1 MEIPDVAM
9 GKILQSD
16 ILDVCIGGVAYIN
29 ITFSDEVGEMFF
41 VHFFPVLCFDFQ
53 RGWHWGGGNGVA
65 VVCVVVVGGGC
76 GCGGGVSR
84 YLDKNDNFASHV
96 TFAG

>member
-1 MEIPDVAM
+1 M
-9 GKILQSD
+9 
-16 ILDVCIGGVAYIN
+16 
-29 ITFSDEVGEMFF
+29 
-41 VHFFPVLCFDFQ
+41 LCFDFQ
-53 RGWHWGGGNGVA
+53 LGWHWGGGGSRVA

-84 YLDKNDNFASHV
+84 YYLDKNDNFASNV